1 MFYHLFLFI
10 YPYFFGIYSKNIS
23 TSMNFINLNSN
34 RGIVN
39 LFADY
44 ILTHLNKDNEY
55 DTVIE
60 VTDSGKFFVINGLT
74 NRKELLDMNDIKI
87 KFSTEYSNLLNDFG
101 YTNINVI
108 DLISYDVEL
117 EKKDDMWLKFYSS
130 DRIIY
135 PQDLIDTVTN
145 DLNKIKYHSIS
156 PELVIELD
164 YSEKTLSNE
173 FCRFVPMTIT
183 SEFPHGHSLSMGRS
197 VLYYSEYICN
207 HLESSLRTG
216 DIVFK
221 FSTKMNDD
229 DDYDISITTDS
240 IYKDSDI
247 TSVILDVF
255 DFNLTKFTN
264 EIKGYNVI
272 KDITNPFDSKPW
284 LVKDKS
290 RDIFIV

>member
-1 MFYHLFLFI
+1 
-10 YPYFFGIYSKNIS
+10 
-23 TSMNFINLNSN
+23 MNFINLNSN

-44 ILTHLNKDNEY
+44 ILKQINKDNEF

-74 NRKELLDMNDIKI
+74 NRKELLDINDIKI

-117 EKKDDMWLKFYSS
+117 EKKEDMWLKFYASE
-130 DRIIY
+130 RIIY
-135 PQDLIDTVTN
+135 PQDLIDTVSKDLTN
-145 DLNKIKYHSIS
+145 IKYHSVS
-156 PELVIELD
+156 PELVVELD
-164 YSEKTLSNE
+164 YSENTLQNE
-173 FCRFVPMTIT
+173 FCKFVPMTVT

-197 VLYYSEYICN
+197 ILYYSEYICN

-221 FSTKMNDD
+221 FSTKMNDN

-240 IYKDSDI
+240 MYKDSDI

-264 EIKGYNVI
+264 EIKGYDVI
-272 KDITNPFDSKPW
+272 KDITNPFDGKPW